1 VPNPRKV
8 SLVNNEIY
16 HIFNRSVDGQTI
28 FSSKWEFTRAIQT
41 IDYYRFSNPPIR
53 FSQYL
58 KLDSE
63 TSSKLYRSIST
74 CNPHRVKILSY
85 CLMPNH
91 YHFLLQQTIDNG
103 ISKFISDFSNS
114 YSKYFNTKNHRL
126 GPLFQGTFKNV
137 RIETVE
143 QLIHASRYIHINP
156 VVSCLIPDVE
166 ILKYSWSSLKE
177 YLNKKSSSICDTSII
192 LSQFPDVE
200 SFLSF
205 TKDRI
210 SYGKQLEII
219 KHLAFD

>member
-28 FSSKWEFTRAIQT
+28 FTSKWEFTRALQT
-41 IDYYRFSNPPIR
+41 VDYYRFSNPPIR

-63 TSSKLYRSIST
+63 TSTNLYKSIST
-74 CNPHRVKILSY
+74 CNSSRVKILSY

-91 YHFLLQQTIDNG
+91 YHFLLQQTVDNG

-114 YSKYFNTKNHRL
+114 YSKYFNIKNKRL

-143 QLIHASRYIHINP
+143 QLIHVSRYIHINP
-156 VVSCLIPDVE
+156 VVSCLQKDTE
-166 ILKYSWSSLKE
+166 LLKYTWSSLKE
-177 YLNKKSSSICDTSII
+177 YVNKESPSICDTSII
-192 LSQFPDVE
+192 LSQFPTSE
-200 SFLSF
+200 SFISF

-210 SYGKQLEII
+210 DYGKHLETI